1 MPVNTRQPVSTHH
14 PTVSS
19 SERSNAMRSSCSYLA
34 GVVLTFSMIA
44 VAPGCGSGTSDL
56 ENTPETPK
64 KVDPMTDM
72 PGLKQMK
79 DQLKKDGK
87 IK

>member
-1 MPVNTRQPVSTHH
+1 MVT
-14 PTVSS
+14 
-19 SERSNAMRSSCSYLA
+19 
-34 GVVLTFSMIA
+34 
-44 VAPGCGSGTSDL
+44 VAPGCGSGTSEL
-56 ENTPETPK
+56 ENPPETQK

>member
-1 MPVNTRQPVSTHH
+1 
-14 PTVSS
+14 
-19 SERSNAMRSSCSYLA
+19 
-34 GVVLTFSMIA
+34 MIT
-44 VAPGCGSGTSDL
+44 VAPGCDSGPSEL
-56 ENTPETPK
+56 EKAPETPK

-72 PGLKQMK
+72 PGLKQQQ

>member
-1 MPVNTRQPVSTHH
+1 
-14 PTVSS
+14 
-19 SERSNAMRSSCSYLA
+19 
-34 GVVLTFSMIA
+34 MIA